1 MKTSTNCPMTTSADP
16 RYICMDVHATHR
28 LGSLGLWRSATRAA
42 FRPSRAAGLS
52 SEESEVRRQAA
63 AGRRGQER
71 PRGSPRPA
79 RRSAAGLCLRAG
91 SCRRS
96 CSPGSACESL
106 GPPGF
111 PRGTQEGARLSSRP
125 PACWGPGHSA
135 GACGIRPESISRGFG
150 KVSPVLL
157 PVAFQNV

>member
-42 FRPSRAAGLS
+42 FRPSRAAGRAVS
-52 SEESEVRRQAA
+52 RVRSGGRLPPAGEGRSGRGGPHGPSVAA
-63 AGRRGQER
+63 R
-71 PRGSPRPA
+71 P
-79 RRSAAGLCLRAG
+79 GLCLRAA
-91 SCRRS
+91 SRRRS

-111 PRGTQEGARLSSRP
+111 PRGTQEGARPSSRP
-125 PACWGPGHSA
+125 PACWGPGHPA
-135 GACGIRPESISRGFG
+135 GACGIRPERISRGFG
-150 KVSPVLL
+150 SQPRSAPSCIPEL
-157 PVAFQNV
+157 F